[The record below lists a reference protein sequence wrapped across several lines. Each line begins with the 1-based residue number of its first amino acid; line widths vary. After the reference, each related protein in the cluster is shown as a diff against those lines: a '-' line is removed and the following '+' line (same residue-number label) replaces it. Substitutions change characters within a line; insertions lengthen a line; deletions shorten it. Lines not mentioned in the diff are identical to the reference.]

1 MEKELTD
8 SLCRRVEGVFG
19 SEVKTPKEFEKLSDS
34 VFKHTGVLLSPTTLK
49 RLWGYLDEKV
59 VPRRS
64 TLDVLS
70 QYVGWS
76 CWDTFTEGDIPEVE
90 SGMLASDKIDVINEL
105 KTGDRIRLTWH
116 PARMCVVEY
125 EGYGEFTVME
135 TEATK
140 LKPGDTF
147 QCFLIVSGE
156 PLYLENLTTPGHRT
170 ATYVCGRTHGV
181 RFTRLATT
189 D

>member
-8 SLCRRVEGVFG
+8 SLCRRVEEAFG

-34 VFKHTGVLLSPTTLK
+34 VFKHTGMLLSPTTLK

-76 CWDTFTEGDIPEVE
+76 CWDSFIMGDNLTVE
-90 SGMLASDKIDVINEL
+90 SGTLASDKINVLNEL
-105 KTGDRIRLTWH
+105 KRGDRIRLSWH
-116 PARMCVVEY
+116 PARMSEVEY
-125 EGYGEFTVME
+125 QGEGKFTVLE
-135 TEATK
+135 AVATK

-156 PLYLENLTTPGHRT
+156 PLYLENLTTSGHRPS
-170 ATYVCGRTHGV
+170 TYVCGRTHGV
-181 RFTRLATT
+181 RFTLQATT